1 MLDLPIVAS
10 KIERRVVCFLWVIF
24 GAIILTLPLKYCV
37 PLAILLSLY
46 VYLFFKKPLNY
57 VRLFSQEDATLLLE
71 DRHGKLTSVVIES
84 DTVVYPFL
92 ILLSIKHAKKEHI
105 LLWSDSSDKTL
116 LRELRVWL
124 WWRWRKE
131 GE

>member
-1 MLDLPIVAS
+1 MLDLPIVVS
-10 KIERRVVCFLWVIF
+10 KIQQRVVCFLWMVF
-24 GAIILTLPLKYCV
+24 GAIILTLPLMYCL
-37 PLAILLSLY
+37 PLVLLLSLY
-46 VYLFFKKPLNY
+46 VYLFLKKPLNY

-71 DRHGKLTSVVIES
+71 DRHGQLSSVVIES

-92 ILLSIKHAKKEHI
+92 ILLSIKHAKKERI
-105 LLWSDSSDKTL
+105 LLWSDSSDVTL

-124 WWRWRKE
+124 WWQWRKE